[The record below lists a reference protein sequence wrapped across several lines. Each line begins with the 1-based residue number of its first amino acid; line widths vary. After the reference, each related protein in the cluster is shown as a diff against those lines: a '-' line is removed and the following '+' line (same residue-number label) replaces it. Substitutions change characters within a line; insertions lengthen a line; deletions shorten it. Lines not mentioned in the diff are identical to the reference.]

1 MKRRILV
8 IDDEANFGQ
17 MIKINLEETGN
28 YEVDTALNATAGFEK
43 IRVGQYD
50 TIFLDV
56 LMPKIEGHIALKEI
70 KQLCDTPVV
79 MMSAY
84 IPSQKKQTIVA
95 AGAFACLEK
104 PVALS
109 RILEVLQA
117 IDKRRK

>member
-1 MKRRILV
+1 MKKRILV
-8 IDDEANFGQ
+8 IDDEVNFGQ
-17 MIKINLEETGN
+17 MIKINLEETGQ
-28 YEVDTALNATAGFEK
+28 YDVDTALNAMAGFEK
-43 IRVGQYD
+43 IRSSRYD

-70 KQLCDTPVV
+70 KQMCDTPVV

-84 IPSQKKQTIVA
+84 IPPGKKQSIVA

-109 RILEVLQA
+109 RILATLQA
-117 IDKRRK
+117 IEQKRP